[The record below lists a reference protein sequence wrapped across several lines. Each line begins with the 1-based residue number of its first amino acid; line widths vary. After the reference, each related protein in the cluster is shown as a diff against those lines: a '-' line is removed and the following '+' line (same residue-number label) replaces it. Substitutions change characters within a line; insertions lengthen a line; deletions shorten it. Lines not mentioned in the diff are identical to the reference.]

1 MGNNI
6 FEKLTEKYPFI
17 SDTVLLNEAVLKTKR
32 YTDILRIFF
41 MRNEFYTFNRDG
53 RNPVIPLTG
62 THTQIQKQQ
71 AKMVTDNI
79 KIILRHCC
87 VLIFILLQLDY
98 ILLNLLQIN
107 PFYRIL

>member
-1 MGNNI
+1 MI
-6 FEKLTEKYPFI
+6 FSQWVTIELSWFENKYHFMFI
-17 SDTVLLNEAVLKTKR
+17 VQE
-32 YTDILRIFF
+32 Y
-41 MRNEFYTFNRDG
+41 
-53 RNPVIPLTG
+53 
-62 THTQIQKQQ
+62 
-71 AKMVTDNI
+71 